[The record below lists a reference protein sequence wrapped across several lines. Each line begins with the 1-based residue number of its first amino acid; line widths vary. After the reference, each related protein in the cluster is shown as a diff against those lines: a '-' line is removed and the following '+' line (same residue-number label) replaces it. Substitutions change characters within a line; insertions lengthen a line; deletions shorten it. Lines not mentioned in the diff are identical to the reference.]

1 MGNRPPVNRI
11 FAGRRR
17 IPSLG
22 VQFHSFLSL
31 PSLTAAI
38 ELNSPRSVSSQFGT
52 SGYHIPPAMNRIIVR
67 WVNDPLDAN
76 PFEVRPPLSLSI
88 PHVVGTGLE
97 LLGMNYNCGPLSHPA
112 FFNPSSTSE
121 TELIDFDDSIIPVSS
136 IGTTSDLH
144 IEQCVFPQ
152 SQTDSSDMQR
162 LAVPLQREP
171 SQHVL

>member
-1 MGNRPPVNRI
+1 MSPFI
-11 FAGRRR
+11 FLGQQAPGQPHFRRS
-17 IPSLG
+17 PS
-22 VQFHSFLSL
+22 HSLPRGAISFNVSL

-76 PFEVRPPLSLSI
+76 PSEVRPPLSLSI

-136 IGTTSDLH
+136 IGTTSDPH
-144 IEQCVFPQ
+144 IE
-152 SQTDSSDMQR
+152 SMR
-162 LAVPLQREP
+162 LSAISNRFIRHAAF
-171 SQHVL
+171 SCSTAT